1 MDSLLL
7 PVLAKLEWIH
17 ESCDPEYKKQ
27 KEDAYYEQWRKSII
41 MTPLWFAI
49 YKGFQ
54 QARNE
59 LIRMVYDSRMDTLRL
74 LNYKRSEL
82 KEAEAAFE
90 VQHRRLKEWSYTKR
104 HEQSWAADYDMAS
117 SDVRYLTRKVKD
129 AENEVRRF
137 DRHLIHISYVKVDMG
152 EVGYYLVAPVSIM
165 SAFSSHKREIFHT
178 VEDVFRHFYDRHVK
192 NEE

>member
-27 KEDAYYEQWRKSII
+27 KEDAYYEEWRKSIV

-59 LIRMVYDSRMDTLRL
+59 LIIMIFDSRMDALRL
-74 LNYKRSEL
+74 LSNLRCEL
-82 KEAEAAFE
+82 KEVEAEFDK
-90 VQHRRLKEWSYTKR
+90 QCMRLKEWSMDKR
-104 HEQSWAADYDMAS
+104 HRESWAADYDMAA
-117 SDVRYLTRKVKD
+117 SDVRYLTRKVKE
-129 AENEVRRF
+129 AENEVRHF

-152 EVGYYLVAPVSIM
+152 EVGYSLVAPMCNSTYN
-165 SAFSSHKREIFHT
+165 SCQREKFYS
-178 VEDVFRHFYDRHVK
+178 VEDVFRHFYDRYVK
-192 NEE
+192 NEQ